1 LLFSSGGQDIIAF
14 LSEVREDFNY
24 LFSGFA
30 GAINDFREA
39 AANLAVM
46 VYAGKAQIL
55 ERQMAK
61 FFNRLLD
68 VNFAVFDLL

>member
-14 LSEVREDFNY
+14 FSEVRKDFNY
-24 LFSGFA
+24 LFGSFA
-30 GAINDFREA
+30 GAVDDFREA
-39 AANLAVM
+39 ASNLAVM

-68 VNFAVFDLL
+68 VNFAGLDLL